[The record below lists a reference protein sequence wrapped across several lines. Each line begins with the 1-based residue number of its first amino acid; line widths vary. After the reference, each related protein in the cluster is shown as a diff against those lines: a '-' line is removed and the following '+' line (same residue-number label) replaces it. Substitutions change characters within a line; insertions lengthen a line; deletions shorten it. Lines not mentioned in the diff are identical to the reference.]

1 MVKKLYPK
9 KPAGNL
15 SPKENKY
22 PTRGK
27 AKAQEQESENN

>member
-1 MVKKLYPK
+1 MLKKLYANK
-9 KPAGNL
+9 KPGNL

-27 AKAQEQESENN
+27 AKVQEPES

>member
-1 MVKKLYPK
+1 MMKKLYIK
-9 KPAGNL
+9 KPPGNI

-27 AKAQEQESENN
+27 AKAQEQES